1 VKWASCD
8 PTLGDDETVAEDGAP
23 GIGGGAGK
31 IQGSL
36 RSLRSVEMTKFRWA
50 LEAARVRPGL
60 ILSRMDVERARAFL
74 LTLPHVVE
82 TMQWGDNLVFWVGD
96 KAIGGKMFC
105 LLNLDAGA
113 HGVVS
118 YSAGPERF
126 AELVEQEG
134 IVPAP
139 YMARI
144 HWAAVERWDV
154 LRNAEWESELRA
166 AHDITLAKLPKGVRE
181 VLAMSERARAKV
193 IAERRKVLATRKKA
207 GPQKRKSKGG
217 AGTKSS

>member
-1 VKWASCD
+1 MGHPIFRGEARIK
-8 PTLGDDETVAEDGAP
+8 
-23 GIGGGAGK
+23 
-31 IQGSL
+31 QG
-36 RSLRSVEMTKFRWA
+36 
-50 LEAARVRPGL
+50 GL

-74 LTLPHVVE
+74 LGLPPAVE

-113 HGVVS
+113 QGVVS

-144 HWAAVERWDV
+144 HWVAVERWDV

-166 AHDITLAKLPKGVRE
+166 AHEITLTKLPKGVRE
-181 VLAMSERARAKV
+181 VLAMPERARARL
-193 IAERRKVLATRKKA
+193 IAERRTLLAKRAEAKAAEKEKIAAKKKPRKRA
-207 GPQKRKSKGG
+207 V
-217 AGTKSS
+217 

>member
-1 VKWASCD
+1 
-8 PTLGDDETVAEDGAP
+8 L
-23 GIGGGAGK
+23 
-31 IQGSL
+31 QG
-36 RSLRSVEMTKFRWA
+36 RRWA
-50 LEAARVRPGL
+50 GAVALLARCPHLRIERSGSRVLRGRREASRGGL

-74 LTLPHVVE
+74 LTLPYAVE

-113 HGVVS
+113 HGVIS

-126 AELVEQEG
+126 AELVEQKG

-144 HWAAVERWDV
+144 HWVAAERWDV
-154 LRNAEWESELRA
+154 LRNTEWESELRA
-166 AHDITLAKLPKGVRE
+166 AHEITLAKLPKKTVDA
-181 VLAMSERARAKV
+181 LAMPERARAKL
-193 IAERRKVLATRKKA
+193 ITERRALLAKQAEEKVA
-207 GPQKRKSKGG
+207 G
-217 AGTKSS
+217 KSSGRKAKAQGKREG

>member
-1 VKWASCD
+1 M
-8 PTLGDDETVAEDGAP
+8 
-23 GIGGGAGK
+23 GGC
-31 IQGSL
+31 
-36 RSLRSVEMTKFRWA
+36 
-50 LEAARVRPGL
+50 GL
-60 ILSRMDVERARAFL
+60 ILSRMDVERARTFL
-74 LTLPHVVE
+74 LGLPHAVE

-126 AELVEQEG
+126 AELVEREG

-144 HWAAVERWDV
+144 HWVAVERWDV

-166 AHDITLAKLPKGVRE
+166 AHEITLAKLPKGVRE
-181 VLAMSERARAKV
+181 VLAMPQRAQAKV
-193 IAERRKVLATRKKA
+193 IAERRKVLAKKA
-207 GPQKRKSKGG
+207 EAKKPEAKKKPGKRG
-217 AGTKSS
+217 

>member
-1 VKWASCD
+1 MGY
-8 PTLGDDETVAEDGAP
+8 P
-23 GIGGGAGK
+23 I
-31 IQGSL
+31 I
-36 RSLRSVEMTKFRWA
+36 R
-50 LEAARVRPGL
+50 GL

-74 LTLPHVVE
+74 LTLPHAVE

-144 HWAAVERWDV
+144 HWVAVDRWDV
-154 LRNAEWESELRA
+154 LRNTEWESELRA
-166 AHDITLAKLPKGVRE
+166 AHEITLGKLPKGVRE
-181 VLAMSERARAKV
+181 VLAMPERARAKL
-193 IAERRKVLATRKKA
+193 IAERRTLLAKRAEEKLAAKSTRGKA
-207 GPQKRKSKGG
+207 KEPGKRVG
-217 AGTKSS
+217 

>member
-1 VKWASCD
+1 VRSRCSRDAHIS
-8 PTLGDDETVAEDGAP
+8 ESRYGAP
-23 GIGGGAGK
+23 GVDG
-31 IQGSL
+31 
-36 RSLRSVEMTKFRWA
+36 
-50 LEAARVRPGL
+50 EAVGMGRCGL

-74 LTLPHVVE
+74 LTLPHAVE

-113 HGVVS
+113 HGVIS

-144 HWAAVERWDV
+144 HWVAVERWSA

-166 AHDITLAKLPKGVRE
+166 AHEITLAKLPKKTRE
-181 VLAMSERARAKV
+181 VLELPERALAKL
-193 IAERRKVLATRKKA
+193 IAERRTLLAKRAEEKIAAKTTR
-207 GPQKRKSKGG
+207 RKP
-217 AGTKSS
+217 

>member
-1 VKWASCD
+1 M
-8 PTLGDDETVAEDGAP
+8 
-23 GIGGGAGK
+23 GGGSCVPPVRKGAYGWGT
-31 IQGSL
+31 QSS
-36 RSLRSVEMTKFRWA
+36 RSE
-50 LEAARVRPGL
+50 LESNKDWL

-74 LTLPHVVE
+74 LTLPHAVE

-113 HGVVS
+113 HGVIS
-118 YSAGPERF
+118 YSAGPERY

-144 HWAAVERWDV
+144 HWVAVERWSA

-166 AHDITLAKLPKGVRE
+166 AHEITLAKLPKKTRE
-181 VLAMSERARAKV
+181 ALAMPERALAKLIV
-193 IAERRKVLATRKKA
+193 ERRTLLAKRAEEKVAAKTTRGK
-207 GPQKRKSKGG
+207 P
-217 AGTKSS
+217 